1 LIWECDALPAGNYL
15 RSDAWIPR
23 SAFGTRQHCNLGVK
37 ESQANQLS
45 LIVAIYRTHAGDIDV
60 LKRGDLRHK
69 LTCHAKNKCVFGLL
83 FGFAVTAQAEPIGNA
98 GPRPIVAQSA
108 VSSPQDI
115 GANSAQ
121 SIATQASPREGG
133 NGAEVR
139 PSIDTICEAIASAA
153 AQNTL
158 PLAFFSRLIW
168 QESRFD
174 PLLVSS
180 KGARG
185 IAQFMPATATWRGLQ
200 NPFDPMEAIAKA
212 AQLLDQLRR
221 EFGNIG
227 LAAAAYNAGSGRVR
241 QWLARRQT
249 LPRETQ
255 HYVRVVTGQSAEDW
269 RAFAPATPDLT
280 TSTDIPCR
288 PNEGVPA
295 TGPRAQ
301 TTGPRE
307 QTTGPREQTT
317 GPRAQTGAPVP
328 TPRFDWAVQLAGSS
342 SRTQATLAWTELKQ
356 KYTSLLAG
364 LEPLLVET
372 KLSGGISWYRV
383 RIGAEG
389 LERANDLC
397 AHLRVAGANCLVQ
410 RN

>member
-1 LIWECDALPAGNYL
+1 M
-15 RSDAWIPR
+15 
-23 SAFGTRQHCNLGVK
+23 
-37 ESQANQLS
+37 
-45 LIVAIYRTHAGDIDV
+45 AIYRTHAGAIEV
-60 LKRGDLRHK
+60 LGRGDLRQK
-69 LTCHAKNKCVFGLL
+69 LTCRVKNGWVFGLL
-83 FGFAVTAQAEPIGNA
+83 FGFAVTAQAEPMGNA
-98 GPRPIVAQSA
+98 GPQPIFAQSA

-115 GANSAQ
+115 SANSAQ
-121 SIATQASPREGG
+121 SIPTRASPREGG
-133 NGAEVR
+133 DGAEMR

-153 AQNTL
+153 ARNTL

-174 PLLVSS
+174 PLVVSS

-212 AQLLDQLRR
+212 AQLLDELRR

-269 RAFAPATPDLT
+269 TASTPATPELT
-280 TSTDIPCR
+280 TLTDIPCR
-288 PNEGVPA
+288 PNEAAPA
-295 TGPRAQ
+295 TGPSPQ
-301 TTGPRE
+301 TS
-307 QTTGPREQTT
+307 
-317 GPRAQTGAPVP
+317 AAVAA
-328 TPRFDWAVQLAGSS
+328 PRFEWAVQLAGSS

-364 LEPLLVET
+364 REPLLVET

-389 LERANDLC
+389 FERANDLC
-397 AHLRVAGANCLVQ
+397 AHLRIAGANCLVQ

>member
-1 LIWECDALPAGNYL
+1 
-15 RSDAWIPR
+15 
-23 SAFGTRQHCNLGVK
+23 
-37 ESQANQLS
+37 
-45 LIVAIYRTHAGDIDV
+45 VAISRTHAGAIEV
-60 LKRGDLRHK
+60 LEPGDLRQRV
-69 LTCHAKNKCVFGLL
+69 TCRVKNRCVFGLL
-83 FGFAVTAQAEPIGNA
+83 FGFAVTAQAEPRGNA
-98 GPRPIVAQSA
+98 GPQPIFAQSA
-108 VSSPQDI
+108 GSSAQDI
-115 GANSAQ
+115 SVNSAR
-121 SIATQASPREGG
+121 SIPTQASPHEGG
-133 NGAEVR
+133 DGAEVR
-139 PSIDTICEAIASAA
+139 PSVDTICEAIASAA
-153 AQNTL
+153 ARNTL

-174 PLLVSS
+174 PFVVSS

-212 AQLLDQLRR
+212 AQLLDELRR

-269 RAFAPATPDLT
+269 RASAPATPELT

-288 PNEGVPA
+288 PTEGAPA
-295 TGPRAQ
+295 TGPRAE
-301 TTGPRE
+301 TS
-307 QTTGPREQTT
+307 
-317 GPRAQTGAPVP
+317 AAVP
-328 TPRFDWAVQLAGSS
+328 APRFDWAVQLAGSS
-342 SRTQATLAWTELKQ
+342 SRTQATMAWTELKQ

-364 LEPLLVET
+364 REPLLVET

-383 RIGAEG
+383 RIGTEG

>member
-1 LIWECDALPAGNYL
+1 VLKRRKRPNRVW
-15 RSDAWIPR
+15 
-23 SAFGTRQHCNLGVK
+23 
-37 ESQANQLS
+37 
-45 LIVAIYRTHAGDIDV
+45 IVAIYRTHTGAIEA
-60 LKRGDLRHK
+60 LKRGDPRQK
-69 LTCHAKNKCVFGLL
+69 LTCRAGNRCVFGLL

-98 GPRPIVAQSA
+98 GPQPIIAQSA
-108 VSSPQDI
+108 VSSPQGI
-115 GANSAQ
+115 STNSAH
-121 SIATQASPREGG
+121 SIPTQASPRDDGA
-133 NGAEVR
+133 GAEVQ
-139 PSIDTICEAIASAA
+139 PSVDAICEAIASAA
-153 AQNTL
+153 VRNTL

-174 PLLVSS
+174 PLVVSS

-185 IAQFMPATATWRGLQ
+185 IAQFMPATAAWRGLQ

-212 AQLLDQLRR
+212 AQLLDELRR

-255 HYVRVVTGQSAEDW
+255 QYVRVVTGQSAEDW
-269 RAFAPATPDLT
+269 RASAPATPELAM
-280 TSTDIPCR
+280 STDIPCR
-288 PNEGVPA
+288 PSQDAPVTGPTPQTSAAVPA
-295 TGPRAQ
+295 PH
-301 TTGPRE
+301 
-307 QTTGPREQTT
+307 
-317 GPRAQTGAPVP
+317 
-328 TPRFDWAVQLAGSS
+328 FDWAVQLAGSS

-356 KYTSLLAG
+356 KYTALLAG
-364 LEPLLVET
+364 REPLLVET

-389 LERANDLC
+389 LDRANDLC
-397 AHLRVAGANCLVQ
+397 AHLRGAGANCLVQ